1 MWQHDHLS
9 VSLSV
14 ISCNQKR
21 AETCSF
27 VFSIIN
33 RAAASVISAL
43 TIYPPTGIHTAS
55 SNFNVFLSLTS
66 GHHHPTHSG
75 HPHIFNKSSS
85 SFQLNFFSSFS
96 IWLILRNSL
105 LHCKW
110 GIIQISNDLH
120 FKKNSPSENWEAAA
134 FLLGKIFKGRK
145 ITSDMLYYSAMK
157 WLTKLALKCL
167 WLGLKA
173 TFPLRQGTSCLPQY
187 YCLNLAEH

>member
-33 RAAASVISAL
+33 RAAASIISAL
-43 TIYPPTGIHTAS
+43 TIHPPTGIHTAS

-110 GIIQISNDLH
+110 GIIQIS
-120 FKKNSPSENWEAAA
+120 
-134 FLLGKIFKGRK
+134 
-145 ITSDMLYYSAMK
+145 K
-157 WLTKLALKCL
+157 WLAFQKKFTVWKLRGC
-167 WLGLKA
+167 
-173 TFPLRQGTSCLPQY
+173 CLPAWKDFQRKEDNFRHAVLL
-187 YCLNLAEH
+187 CNEVIN